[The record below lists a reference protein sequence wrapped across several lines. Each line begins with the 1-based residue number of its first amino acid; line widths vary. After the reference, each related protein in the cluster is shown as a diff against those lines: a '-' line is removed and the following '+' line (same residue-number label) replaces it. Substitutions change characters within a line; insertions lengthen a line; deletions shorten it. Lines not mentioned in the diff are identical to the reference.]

1 MLNRLDITQ
10 RTMLRRIVGWVSYAD
25 DSWEERGRRMAERLR
40 RCLVLHPVKDWSE
53 RINERKVKMIESQ
66 HDWPYWTKAVVQ
78 WSPFEC
84 VDLNYCAAHRFRGH
98 PHQRWD
104 DNI

>member
-1 MLNRLDITQ
+1 MLSRVDITQ

-66 HDWPYWTKAVVQ
+66 HDWPYWTWHSYAWHPLIKRLPGRPAVRWHDGV
-78 WSPFEC
+78 
-84 VDLNYCAAHRFRGH
+84 H
-98 PHQRWD
+98 PLA
-104 DNI
+104 